1 MVKCHSNRLSS
12 RGAASKSGLGPA
24 SDIYETRGQD
34 GLEGGT
40 GRVRR
45 SPRRRRTSLASRR
58 MRFTAGLLVLADMLL
73 ILSSALS
80 FLPGCPTATATYYSA
95 YGDIRG
101 TGLNSVFL
109 RYEQKQARIPLW
121 KTSASM
127 MWQSLEAALKVLLPS
142 APPPPSPPST
152 FDLFGLLN
160 PPPPPPAPARGSPY
174 LVAYVVLVLLSHCWE
189 QCARSG
195 PACEVRGVAR
205 VRSDRRLRYV
215 LHFDRLQICAG
226 ARGVVSSSRACQIR
240 CGLRSVQSTRRS
252 TRGRRNMA
260 RRRTTLAS

>member
-1 MVKCHSNRLSS
+1 MGWRAEQGACGAALGADGPLSLRAECASRPGCWYWRTCCSSS
-12 RGAASKSGLGPA
+12 RAP
-24 SDIYETRGQD
+24 
-34 GLEGGT
+34 
-40 GRVRR
+40 
-45 SPRRRRTSLASRR
+45 
-58 MRFTAGLLVLADMLL
+58 
-73 ILSSALS
+73 SAS
-80 FLPGCPTATATYYSA
+80 FLAVRLPPRLQYLHR
-95 YGDIRG
+95 IRIA
-101 TGLNSVFL
+101 TGLNSVFGTVVCGMY
-109 RYEQKQARIPLW
+109 RTKASKRIPLW

-152 FDLFGLLN
+152 FNLFGLLN

-189 QCARSG
+189 QCARRG
-195 PACEVRGVAR
+195 PAREVRGVAR